1 MRSFSRQSCSTGTKD
16 CRAPSRARQAV
27 PEARSNTEQKHV
39 STATPCASRIAP
51 AAQACFLPSFVS
63 GTSHHPVNTSL
74 RLNKVSPCRSSTT
87 LARRGG
93 ADGGTLRPRQ
103 RPQPQSA
110 QSRSILGRKREA
122 SAACGESRDCWL
134 RG

>member
-1 MRSFSRQSCSTGTKD
+1 MRSFSRQSCSTGTND

-74 RLNKVSPCRSSTT
+74 RLNRVSPCRSSTT

-93 ADGGTLRPRQ
+93 NAGTLRPRQ

-110 QSRSILGRKREA
+110 QSRSIPRAQKGVRGCL
-122 SAACGESRDCWL
+122 CGE
-134 RG
+134 